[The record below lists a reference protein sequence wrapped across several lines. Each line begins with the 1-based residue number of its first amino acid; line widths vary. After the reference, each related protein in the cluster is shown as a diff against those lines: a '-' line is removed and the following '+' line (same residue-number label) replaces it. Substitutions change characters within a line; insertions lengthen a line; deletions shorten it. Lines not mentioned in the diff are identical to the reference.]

1 MSELARGLR
10 VEASGATAANG
21 ATRPWARLRQEFLV
35 RGAVCVLVLLFNEL
49 GDFHHEMTSVIRLT
63 ALIGLGLNVPYLLAM
78 RTGRALRAQAYLRIL
93 VDVALITAGLYGAGG
108 LGAAPYL
115 VIYAVVPVYAAI
127 VFSSLACVLAVLFAT
142 IAYLAL
148 SLLQVNSVLPFIQ
161 PPLPGAWTMAAFNL
175 LVLNIVGWL
184 AAVLAEAYRG
194 SRQRLADLYVELE
207 RAHDQSLQLNT
218 QLQLATQ
225 RYVLSEVVAGVTHEA
240 RDALQSAFG
249 HLWLARRGGPPLPEQ
264 ALEHLAQVEQACE
277 DAMRIMQTTLD
288 MSRRPESEHEP
299 MVVAE
304 VARRVAHLKAV
315 EMRRE
320 GITLTVDVPETLP
333 VVLGTPLQ
341 LQQLLLNLIV
351 NAQEELRGARRREIW
366 IVGRAEADRVVI
378 EVRDSGRGMMPS
390 VLAHVFEPFYTTKP
404 GGTGLGLAISAGIA
418 EGLRGTLTAENRREG
433 GAVFRLALPVG
444 DGGSDM
450 ALTRPPAA
458 SGGGAASGDAR
469 PRPDR

>member
-1 MSELARGLR
+1 MNAET
-10 VEASGATAANG
+10 SGASLANG
-21 ATRPWARLRQEFLV
+21 ARPWARLRQEFLV

-49 GDFHHEMTSVIRLT
+49 ADFHHEMTSVIRLT
-63 ALIGLGLNVPYLLAM
+63 ALIGLGINVPYLLAM
-78 RTGRALRAQAYLRIL
+78 RTGWALRAQAYLRIF

-142 IAYLAL
+142 VAYLAL
-148 SLLQVNSVLPFIQ
+148 ALLQVDGVLPFIQ

-194 SRQRLADLYVELE
+194 SRQRLAGLYVELE

-249 HLWLARRGGPPLPEQ
+249 HLWLARRAGPPLPEP

-288 MSRRPESEHEP
+288 MSRRPEPEHEP
-299 MVVAE
+299 VVVAE

-320 GITLTVDVPETLP
+320 RITLTVDVPDTLP
-333 VVLGTPLQ
+333 MVLGTPLQ
-341 LQQLLLNLIV
+341 LQQLLLNLVV
-351 NAQEELRGARRREIW
+351 NAQEELRGAPRRREIW
-366 IVGRAEADRVVI
+366 IVGCAEADRVVI

-418 EGLRGTLTAENRREG
+418 ESLRGTLTAENRREG
-433 GAVFRLALPVG
+433 GAVFRLTLPVN
-444 DGGSDM
+444 GSDP
-450 ALTRPPAA
+450 TRLPAA
-458 SGGGAASGDAR
+458 S
-469 PRPDR
+469 

>member
-1 MSELARGLR
+1 M
-10 VEASGATAANG
+10 
-21 ATRPWARLRQEFLV
+21 V
-35 RGAVCVLVLLFNEL
+35 RSAVCILVLLFNEL
-49 GDFHHEMTSVIRLT
+49 GDFPPEMTSVIRLT
-63 ALIGLGLNVPYLLAM
+63 ALIGLALNGPYLLAM
-78 RTGRALRAQAYLRIL
+78 RMGWALRAQAYLRIL
-93 VDVALITAGLYGAGG
+93 VDVALITGGLYGAGG

-142 IAYLAL
+142 VVYLAL
-148 SLLQVNSVLPFIQ
+148 ALLQVDGVLPFIQ
-161 PPLPGAWTMAAFNL
+161 PPLPGAWTIAAFNL

-184 AAVLAEAYRG
+184 AAMLAEAYRS
-194 SRQRLADLYVELE
+194 SRQRLAGLYVELE

-225 RYVLSEVVAGVTHEA
+225 RFVLSEVVAGVTHEA

-249 HLWLARRGGPPLPEQ
+249 HLWLARRGGPPLPEH

-288 MSRRPESEHEP
+288 MSRRPEPEHEP
-299 MVVAE
+299 VVVAE

-320 GITLTVDVPETLP
+320 RITLTVDVPDALP

-341 LQQLLLNLIV
+341 LQQLLLNLVV
-351 NAQEELRGARRREIW
+351 NAQEELRGAPRRREIW
-366 IVGRAEADRVVI
+366 IVGRADADQVVI

-418 EGLRGTLTAENRREG
+418 ESLRGTLTAENRREG
-433 GAVFRLALPVG
+433 GAVFRLTVP
-444 DGGSDM
+444 GGAGVRLAS
-450 ALTRPPAA
+450 ALTRPPEA
-458 SGGGAASGDAR
+458 S
-469 PRPDR
+469 